1 MKSTEKLTNYA
12 VSVQSI
18 SSDCSVFKISFR
30 RINYMDPEV
39 AAILVSGLRYLGA
52 GLAMIGTLGAGLG
65 IGILGSGAMQGIA
78 RNPDAA
84 GAIQINMI
92 LAIAFAEAVAIY
104 ALVVALVILFVG

>member
-1 MKSTEKLTNYA
+1 MEMT
-12 VSVQSI
+12 
-18 SSDCSVFKISFR
+18 
-30 RINYMDPEV
+30 PEV
-39 AAILVSGLRYLGA
+39 AQIIVNGLKYIGA

-84 GAIQINMI
+84 GTIQINMI